1 MTKGK
6 HDNSKPM
13 GCSKSSVK
21 WEVYSNTSLPQET
34 RETPKKKKKKSN
46 LTAKATRKRT
56 KLPKVEGKT
65 S

>member
-34 RETPKKKKKKSN
+34 RETPKKKKSN

>member
-13 GCSKSSVK
+13 GCSKSSAK

-34 RETPKKKKKKSN
+34 RETPKKKKSN
-46 LTAKATRKRT
+46 LIAKATRKRT

>member
-6 HDNSKPM
+6 HDSSKPM
-13 GCSKSSVK
+13 GCSKSSAE
-21 WEVYSNTSLPQET
+21 WAVYSNTSLPQET
-34 RETPKKKKKKSN
+34 RETPKKKKKSN

-56 KLPKVEGKT
+56 KLPNVVEGKT